1 MIDKF
6 LKIAGVNN
14 IDDFYKLHPTEEHFF
29 KSYPNARK
37 QMDKKLSQAA
47 YGGYYANGGYYQD
60 GGGIMG
66 TVREAQRRI
75 YEEVMANAM
84 ERAEAAKLLNAPK
97 ESVSVEKAKA
107 YQKMLNDKYGAGLAV
122 DGIIGKNTKKAIE
135 KFINYKKEAPIK
147 TPTRYASQKDYG
159 MMTRP
164 SEMGQLEEG
173 TDITPLPTIMSNDR
187 IRGMRLN
194 QQQPYSYP
202 VEPETDLMPLP
213 TVMGNEGYGNGMRMG
228 QPQMEEVP
236 RQNRIYRGRPANP
249 QYDEETYRMGGY
261 YQNDGGDNGGVT
273 GGGSGR
279 QMYQD
284 GGYDGGG
291 ETDQRQQAMQIIQ
304 TYAEVQGQDPQELQ
318 AEWEKLQPDE
328 QQAAI
333 QRMLKEL
340 QQGQL
345 QLGENEQQAFAR
357 GGMTMGV
364 REAARHIMRRGGYYQ
379 MGGEAQ
385 EQPQQEMQESPQMQ
399 GQEQAMGQEQ
409 PQQGG
414 GGQEQMMQQLAQMV
428 AQALQQ
434 GMPPEKIMQLLI
446 KQGVPK
452 EVAMQVI
459 QMVMQQMQGGQ
470 GGGPGQQYQPQ
481 GGQYQGPQGQPPMAA
496 MGGYYAN
503 GGINNPGFRALPS
516 YVQQKIM
523 NNMAYG
529 GHYDNGGYFNE
540 SYMPFDY

>member
-29 KSYPNARK
+29 KSYPNAKK
-37 QMDKKLSQAA
+37 QMDKKLSKAA
-47 YGGYYANGGYYQD
+47 YGGYFANGGMPDMPTMRSDNTNVIINGPNGQQF
-60 GGGIMG
+60 I
-66 TVREAQRRI
+66 RKSEAPRRM
-75 YEEVMANAM
+75 YEQAMANAM

-97 ESVSVEKAKA
+97 ESLSVTKAKA
-107 YQKMLNDKYGAGLAV
+107 YQKMLNDKYGAGLVV

-135 KFINYKKEAPIK
+135 KFITYRQEAPIR

-159 MMTRP
+159 MMARP
-164 SEMGQLEEG
+164 SEMGELEEG

-187 IRGMRLN
+187 VRGMRLN

-228 QPQMEEVP
+228 QPQMEEAP

-249 QYDEETYRMGGY
+249 QYDEETYRNGGY
-261 YQNDGGDNGGVT
+261 YQD
-273 GGGSGR
+273 
-279 QMYQD
+279 
-284 GGYDGGG
+284 GG
-291 ETDQRQQAMQIIQ
+291 ETDQQQQIMQIIQ
-304 TYAEVQGQDPQELQ
+304 AYAQVLGQDPQELVAQ
-318 AEWEKLQPDE
+318 LQKLQPEE
-328 QQAAI
+328 QQQAI
-333 QRMLKEL
+333 QSMMQEL

-345 QLGENEQQAFAR
+345 QKGENEQQEFAR
-357 GGMTMGV
+357 GGMNMGV
-364 REAARHIMRRGGYYQ
+364 REAARHIMNSRNRSRKQNGGYYQ

-399 GQEQAMGQEQ
+399 GQEQMMGQEQ
-409 PQQGG
+409 QG
-414 GGQEQMMQQLAQMV
+414 GGQEQMMQQLTQMV

-434 GMPPEKIMQLLI
+434 GMQPEQIMQMLV
-446 KQGVPK
+446 KQGVPQ

-470 GGGPGQQYQPQ
+470 GGAPGQQYQPQ

-503 GGINNPGFRALPS
+503 GG
-516 YVQQKIM
+516 
-523 NNMAYG
+523 
-529 GHYDNGGYFNE
+529 HYDNGGYFNE

>member
-29 KSYPNARK
+29 KSYPNAKK
-37 QMDKKLSQAA
+37 QMDKKLSKAA
-47 YGGYYANGGYYQD
+47 YGGNYAK
-60 GGGIMG
+60 GGGTG
-66 TVREAQRRI
+66 SSAV
-75 YEEVMANAM
+75 
-84 ERAEAAKLLNAPK
+84 KK
-97 ESVSVEKAKA
+97 
-107 YQKMLNDKYGAGLAV
+107 YQEMLNKKYGAGLAT
-122 DGIIGKNTKKAIE
+122 DGMWGPKTQAAYE
-135 KFINYKKEAPIK
+135 KFITYRQEAPIR
-147 TPTRYASQKDYG
+147 TPTRYASQRDYG
-159 MMTRP
+159 MMARP
-164 SEMGQLEEG
+164 SEMGELEEG

-187 IRGMRLN
+187 VRGMRLN

-202 VEPETDLMPLP
+202 VEPETDLTPLP

-228 QPQMEEVP
+228 QPQMEEAP

-249 QYDEETYRMGGY
+249 QYDEETYKMGGY
-261 YQNDGGDNGGVT
+261 YQD
-273 GGGSGR
+273 
-279 QMYQD
+279 
-284 GGYDGGG
+284 GG
-291 ETDQRQQAMQIIQ
+291 ETDQQQQIMQIIQ
-304 TYAEVQGQDPQELQ
+304 AYAEVQGQDPQELVAQ
-318 AEWEKLQPDE
+318 LQKLQPEE

-333 QRMLKEL
+333 QSMMQEL

-345 QLGENEQQAFAR
+345 QKGENEQQEFAR
-357 GGMTMGV
+357 GGMNMGV
-364 REAARHIMRRGGYYQ
+364 REAARHIMNSRNRSRKQNGGYYQ

-409 PQQGG
+409 QG

-434 GMPPEKIMQLLI
+434 GMQPEQIMEMLV

-459 QMVMQQMQGGQ
+459 QMVMQQMQGAPQ
-470 GGGPGQQYQPQ
+470 GGAPGQQYQPQ

-503 GGINNPGFRALPS
+503 GG
-516 YVQQKIM
+516 
-523 NNMAYG
+523 
-529 GHYDNGGYFNE
+529 HYDNGGYFNE

>member
-29 KSYPNARK
+29 KSYPNAKK
-37 QMDKKLSQAA
+37 QMDKKLSKAA
-47 YGGYYANGGYYQD
+47 YGGYYQD

-84 ERAEAAKLLNAPK
+84 ERADAAKLLNAPK
-97 ESVSVEKAKA
+97 DSVSVTKAKA
-107 YQKMLNDKYGAGLAV
+107 YQKMLNDKYGAGLDV

-135 KFINYKKEAPIK
+135 KFINYKEETPVR
-147 TPTRYASQKDYG
+147 TPTKYASQRGYG
-159 MMTRP
+159 MMARP

-173 TDITPLPTIMSNDR
+173 TDITPLPMLMSNDR
-187 IRGMRLN
+187 VRGMRLA

-228 QPQMEEVP
+228 QPQMEEAP

-249 QYDEETYRMGGY
+249 QYDEETYKMGGY
-261 YQNDGGDNGGVT
+261 YQD
-273 GGGSGR
+273 
-279 QMYQD
+279 
-284 GGYDGGG
+284 GG
-291 ETDQRQQAMQIIQ
+291 ETDQQKQIMQIIQ
-304 TYAEVQGQDPQELQ
+304 AYAEMLGKDPQKIMAQVERMEPSARDEAIQSMFQELQ
-318 AEWEKLQPDE
+318 K
-328 QQAAI
+328 
-333 QRMLKEL
+333 
-340 QQGQL
+340 GQL
-345 QLGENEQQAFAR
+345 QKGETEQQEFAR

-364 REAARHIMRRGGYYQ
+364 REATRHIMRSGGYYQ

-385 EQPQQEMQESPQMQ
+385 EQPQQEMQETPQMQ
-399 GQEQAMGQEQ
+399 GQEQMMGQEQ
-409 PQQGG
+409 QG

-434 GMPPEKIMQLLI
+434 GMPPEQIMQLLI

-459 QMVMQQMQGGQ
+459 QMVMQQMQSGAQ

-481 GGQYQGPQGQPPMAA
+481 GGQYQGPQGQQPMAA

-503 GGINNPGFRALPS
+503 GGINNPGFRALPP
-516 YVQQKIM
+516 YVQQNIM

-529 GHYDNGGYFNE
+529 GYYADGGYFNE

>member
-29 KSYPNARK
+29 KSYPNAKK
-37 QMDKKLSQAA
+37 QIGKKLSQAA
-47 YGGYYANGGYYQD
+47 YGGYYQNGGMPGMPTMRSDNTNVIINGPNGQQF
-60 GGGIMG
+60 I
-66 TVREAQRRI
+66 RKSEAPHRM
-75 YEEVMANAM
+75 YEQVMANAM
-84 ERAEAAKLLNAPK
+84 EKAEAAKLLNAPK
-97 ESVSVEKAKA
+97 ESVSVTKAKA
-107 YQKMLNDKYGAGLAV
+107 YQKMLNDKYGAGLVV

-135 KFINYKKEAPIK
+135 KFINYKQEVPVR
-147 TPTRYASQKDYG
+147 TPTKYASQRGYG
-159 MMTRP
+159 MMARP
-164 SEMGQLEEG
+164 SEMGELEEG
-173 TDITPLPTIMSNDR
+173 TDITPLPMLMGNDR
-187 IRGMRLN
+187 VRGMRLN

-202 VEPETDLMPLP
+202 VEPETDLTPLP
-213 TVMGNEGYGNGMRMG
+213 TVMGNEGYGNGMRIG
-228 QPQMEEVP
+228 QPQMEEEAP

-249 QYDEETYRMGGY
+249 QYDEETYKMGGY
-261 YQNDGGDNGGVT
+261 YQD
-273 GGGSGR
+273 
-279 QMYQD
+279 
-284 GGYDGGG
+284 GG
-291 ETDQRQQAMQIIQ
+291 ETDQQQQIMQIIQ
-304 TYAEVQGQDPQELQ
+304 AYAQVLGQDPQELVAQ
-318 AEWEKLQPDE
+318 LQKLQPEE

-333 QRMLKEL
+333 QSMMQEL

-345 QLGENEQQAFAR
+345 QKGENEQQEFAR

-364 REAARHIMRRGGYYQ
+364 REAARHIMNSRNRSRKQNGGYYQ

-409 PQQGG
+409 QG

-434 GMPPEKIMQLLI
+434 GMQPEQIMQMLI
-446 KQGVPK
+446 KQGVPQ

-459 QMVMQQMQGGQ
+459 QMVMQQMQGAPQ
-470 GGGPGQQYQPQ
+470 GGAPGQQYQPQ
-481 GGQYQGPQGQPPMAA
+481 GGQYQGSQGQQPMAA